1 MEEKSYNLDYE
12 ITKLMKIYEV
22 NNDMVHNYYY
32 VAYGKI
38 LNKDHTRCRKFKF
51 VVWFD
56 TFDVMECF
64 NKDRVSIKDI
74 KDYASNLVWNN
85 SYLLN
90 INNYDD
96 TKHLKEFYDYCK
108 ETIDNY
114 NKII

>member
-1 MEEKSYNLDYE
+1 MNIVDYK

-51 VVWFD
+51 VIWFD
-56 TFDVMECF
+56 IFDVMEYF
-64 NKDRVSIKDI
+64 DKDRVSKEDI
-74 KDYASNLVWNN
+74 REYASALVYND

-90 INNYDD
+90 INDYDD
-96 TKHLKEFYDYCK
+96 IKHLKEFYEYCR

>member
-1 MEEKSYNLDYE
+1 MNKELDYE

-38 LNKDHTRCRKFKF
+38 RNKEHTRFRRFKF

-56 TFDVMECF
+56 IFDVMKYFE
-64 NKDRVSIKDI
+64 KDRVSKEDI
-74 KDYASNLVWNN
+74 RDYASELACNN
-85 SYLLN
+85 TYLLN
-90 INNYDD
+90 INTYDD
-96 TKHLKEFYDYCK
+96 IKHLKEFYEYCI

>member
-1 MEEKSYNLDYE
+1 MNIVDYK

-51 VVWFD
+51 VIWFD
-56 TFDVMECF
+56 IFDVMEYYD
-64 NKDRVSIKDI
+64 KDRVSKEDI
-74 KDYASNLVWNN
+74 RDYASELVSNN

-90 INNYDD
+90 INDYDD
-96 TKHLKEFYDYCK
+96 IKHLKEFYEYCR
-108 ETIDNY
+108 ETIEDY
-114 NKII
+114 NRII

>member
-1 MEEKSYNLDYE
+1 MNIVDYK

-51 VVWFD
+51 VIWFD
-56 TFDVMECF
+56 IIDVMEYF
-64 NKDRVSIKDI
+64 DKDRVSKEDI
-74 KDYASNLVWNN
+74 RDYASELVSND

-90 INNYDD
+90 INDYDD
-96 TKHLKEFYDYCK
+96 IKHLKEFYEYCR

>member
-1 MEEKSYNLDYE
+1 MNIVDYK

-51 VVWFD
+51 VIWFD
-56 TFDVMECF
+56 IFDVMEYYD
-64 NKDRVSIKDI
+64 KDRVSKEDI
-74 KDYASNLVWNN
+74 REYASTLAYND

-90 INNYDD
+90 INDYDD
-96 TKHLKEFYDYCK
+96 IKHLKEFYEYCR

>member
-1 MEEKSYNLDYE
+1 MNIVDYK

-56 TFDVMECF
+56 IFDVMEYF
-64 NKDRVSIKDI
+64 DKDRVSKEDI
-74 KDYASNLVWNN
+74 REYASELVSND

-90 INNYDD
+90 INDYDD
-96 TKHLKEFYDYCK
+96 TKHLKEFYEYCR
-108 ETIDNY
+108 ETIEDY
-114 NKII
+114 NRII

>member
-1 MEEKSYNLDYE
+1 MNIVDYK

-51 VVWFD
+51 VICFSI
-56 TFDVMECF
+56 FDVMEYF
-64 NKDRVSIKDI
+64 DKDRVSKEDI
-74 KDYASNLVWNN
+74 REYASALVYND

-90 INNYDD
+90 INDYDD
-96 TKHLKEFYDYCK
+96 IEHLKEFYEYCRK
-108 ETIDNY
+108 TIDNY

>member
-1 MEEKSYNLDYE
+1 MEKKIYE

-56 TFDVMECF
+56 IFDVMEYF
-64 NKDRVSIKDI
+64 DKDRVSKEDI
-74 KDYASNLVWNN
+74 REYASELVYNN

-90 INNYDD
+90 INDYDD

-114 NKII
+114 NRII